1 MRLGNKTWFIVW
13 VRPQKHRPGIKTAR
27 SRILF
32 LLFDVVV
39 VVFSRLVS
47 FSHAAMNARIKERR
61 IADFLSY
68 DSRSF
73 EIESNPKYVLN
84 TVFIVLLCVLDK
96 IICFSDF

>member
-1 MRLGNKTWFIVW
+1 
-13 VRPQKHRPGIKTAR
+13 
-27 SRILF
+27 
-32 LLFDVVV
+32 
-39 VVFSRLVS
+39 
-47 FSHAAMNARIKERR
+47 MNARIKERR